1 VDADVP
7 ALVDTELSNLQDVLD
22 KADVL
27 IEVVDARDIAGGR
40 CGWVEAL
47 VKDAGGKV
55 LLVVTKIGMSCPYPD

>member
-1 VDADVP
+1 MIDS
-7 ALVDTELSNLQDVLD
+7 ELTNLQDVID

-55 LLVVTKIGMSCPYPD
+55 ILVVTKIGMSTIQDVICGS